1 MALPN
6 KLMETCA
13 TLTKKVDNLE
23 HEKVAQAFEI
33 VKLKQRVRKLEK
45 KRRTKHSGL
54 KRRMHP
60 NRGEITELDANE
72 DVTLVDVEV
81 EMDASIQGRIVES

>member
-54 KRRMHP
+54 KRLKKVGTAQRVESSI
-60 NRGEITELDANE
+60 NTI
-72 DVTLVDVEV
+72 VDDQE
-81 EMDASIQGRIVES
+81 DASKQGGNY